1 MWSWESDFWNV
12 NLCRENNCMIELM
25 EEFLK
30 PFSWY
35 MVGVELNA
43 TLMTLLKEIAALF
56 LFVLV
61 QIVYA
66 YYCCI
71 PLGPALFVKVLLTGF
86 E

>member
-1 MWSWESDFWNV
+1 M
-12 NLCRENNCMIELM
+12 NLCRENYCLIDLM
-25 EEFLK
+25 EKLLK
-30 PFSWY
+30 PFSGY
-35 MVGVELNA
+35 IVGVELNA

-66 YYCCI
+66 YFCCI
-71 PLGPALFVKVLLTGF
+71 LLVPALFVKVLLTGF